1 MDSKL
6 DRSYPLP
13 LIVSDNWD
21 QIKDAVEE
29 VYGVEYLP
37 AHDGRGRPCSKSRFA
52 PRPDL
57 KYAQV
62 VKVKDAHGNLEK
74 VETTIVHGDPI
85 NVTISLILSG
95 SRSISIDMRKA
106 EPIPQE
112 LREEIRKED
121 YLLLEEWRVPGIL
134 RRDTLGLVQLHQEA
148 SEPED
153 EET

>member
-1 MDSKL
+1 
-6 DRSYPLP
+6 
-13 LIVSDNWD
+13 
-21 QIKDAVEE
+21 
-29 VYGVEYLP
+29 
-37 AHDGRGRPCSKSRFA
+37 
-52 PRPDL
+52 
-57 KYAQV
+57 
-62 VKVKDAHGNLEK
+62 
-74 VETTIVHGDPI
+74 
-85 NVTISLILSG
+85 
-95 SRSISIDMRKA
+95 MRKA